1 MTSAGVQHKRDR
13 WGDETGLILRA
24 LAAALLALC
33 LPACASRE
41 SLGMT
46 ALSVV
51 GEGVIND
58 PANKSLRFDLLKFGL
73 ESFCDEMKRRG
84 APLKLRDT
92 EPVVGRFF
100 AQSCHTQILDEAQRQ
115 SLVLRYSGRG
125 YGWTNITQRLG
136 FASEGLVEY
145 AVDFQRHEAA
155 MYVYFRPRNVGATSF
170 QTVLVE
176 SALAQVGMGLTGV
189 NPDQVGRD
197 IMLGQLQRGFTVI
210 RYSDKGETEFGLGL
224 IPAGQRPPR
233 PFTIGNSE
241 KLTLDNDRTEVHS
254 GQQDFVGGLHVP
266 AGGGSITLTLSIDG
280 APGIDVFVIRDTEGG
295 GMFQAY
301 VTQAGPSRLTQAP
314 SFEAVLAPGAPQRF
328 ELKLPAGGYYLV
340 FDHSNA
346 VGRAAPPDPRFG
358 DRAARVDYLVQ
369 LE

>member
-1 MTSAGVQHKRDR
+1 M
-13 WGDETGLILRA
+13 
-24 LAAALLALC
+24 AAVLALC
-33 LPACASRE
+33 APALALCAGACASRE
-41 SLGMT
+41 ALGTT

-51 GEGVIND
+51 GEGVVND

-92 EPVVGRFF
+92 EPVLGRFF

-125 YGWTNITQRLG
+125 YGWTNLTQRLG
-136 FASEGLVEY
+136 FASDGLVEY

-155 MYVYFRPRNVGATSF
+155 MYIYFRPRNVGTASF
-170 QTVLVE
+170 QTLLVE

-197 IMLGQLQRGFTVI
+197 ILLGQLQRGFTVI

-224 IPAGQRPPR
+224 IPIGQRPPR
-233 PFTIGNSE
+233 PFTIGHSD

-254 GQQDFVGGLHVP
+254 GQQDFVGALHVP
-266 AGGGSITLTLSIDG
+266 EGGGRVTLTLALDG
-280 APGIDVFVIRDTEGG
+280 APAIDVFVVRDTEGG

-301 VTQAGPSRLTQAP
+301 VTQAGPSRLTQSP
-314 SFEAVLAPGAPQRF
+314 SFETVLVPGAPQRF
-328 ELKLPAGGYYLV
+328 ELKLPSGGYYLV
-340 FDHSNA
+340 FDHTSV
-346 VGRAAPPDPRFG
+346 VGRAAPPDARFG
-358 DRAARVDYLVQ
+358 DRVARVDYLVQ